1 MNYIFGS
8 LFGKNQEV
16 ANEDAVI
23 RMQQEVAKLGGLLHF
38 TIHRDTDGWSARCD
52 EIPGLITG
60 GKELDPSDT
69 EIQSHIR
76 EAIHTAFHIQT
87 KLQPEQI
94 ESKVSQMSVSF
105 GAPRTT
111 LVPC

>member
-8 LFGKNQEV
+8 LFGKNQEA
-16 ANEDAVI
+16 ANDDAVT

-38 TIHRDTDGWSARCD
+38 TIRRDTDGWSAHCT
-52 EIPGLITG
+52 EISGLITG
-60 GKELDPSDT
+60 GKSLNPDDA
-69 EIQSHIR
+69 EIQSHIQ

-94 ESKVSQMSVSF
+94 ESRISQMSVSF
-105 GAPRTT
+105 GTPKTT
-111 LVPC
+111 LVPA